1 MLLNTTLWFEVNVV
15 ECSDEITMGKS
26 CKFLLTPN
34 WCDAQMTRA
43 RALRFFKFENTWWA
57 ILTRAIF
64 AFFFSESRFMRF
76 IRFGVESFRLVV
88 VAYFPKIILRNRFR
102 TIRVAFH
109 WSIDLYHFIRVAL
122 KLTVLCSDK
131 DHVLVF
137 RAKADEW
144 KYRKMKNLH
153 QFTDGREKEKDSTN
167 YWLIV
172 VAK

>member
-1 MLLNTTLWFEVNVV
+1 MRLQWVRAANSYSHRTGV
-15 ECSDEITMGKS
+15 
-26 CKFLLTPN
+26 
-34 WCDAQMTRA
+34 TRKWRV
-43 RALRFFKFENTWWA
+43 RALWDFLNLKTHDEQFLRVRFSRFFF
-57 ILTRAIF
+57 R
-64 AFFFSESRFMRF
+64 SRVF

-167 YWLIV
+167 SWLIV
-172 VAK
+172 VTK

>member
-1 MLLNTTLWFEVNVV
+1 MRLQWVRAANSYSHRTGVTRKW
-15 ECSDEITMGKS
+15 
-26 CKFLLTPN
+26 
-34 WCDAQMTRA
+34 RA
-43 RALRFFKFENTWWA
+43 RALWDFFNLKTHDEQFLRVRFSG
-57 ILTRAIF
+57 
-64 AFFFSESRFMRF
+64 FFFSESRFMRF

-109 WSIDLYHFIRVAL
+109 WNIDLYHFIRVAL

-137 RAKADEW
+137 RAKVDEW

-153 QFTDGREKEKDSTN
+153 QFTDGREKEKDNTN
-167 YWLIV
+167 SWLIV

>member
-1 MLLNTTLWFEVNVV
+1 MRLQWVRAANSYSHRIGE
-15 ECSDEITMGKS
+15 
-26 CKFLLTPN
+26 
-34 WCDAQMTRA
+34 TRKWHA
-43 RALRFFKFENTWWA
+43 RALWDFLNLKTHDEQFLRVRFSV
-57 ILTRAIF
+57 
-64 AFFFSESRFMRF
+64 FFFSESRFMRF
-76 IRFGVESFRLVV
+76 IRFGVESFHLVV

-137 RAKADEW
+137 RVKVDEW

-153 QFTDGREKEKDSTN
+153 QFTDGREKEKDNTN
-167 YWLIV
+167 SWLIV

>member
-1 MLLNTTLWFEVNVV
+1 
-15 ECSDEITMGKS
+15 MGKS
-26 CKFLLTPN
+26 CKLLLTPN
-34 WCDAQMTRA
+34 WCDAQMARA
-43 RALRFFKFENTWWA
+43 RSE
-57 ILTRAIF
+57 IF
-64 AFFFSESRFMRF
+64 LIWKHMMSNSYACDFRVFFSESRFMRF

-109 WSIDLYHFIRVAL
+109 WNIDLYHFIRVAL

-137 RAKADEW
+137 RAKVDEW

-153 QFTDGREKEKDSTN
+153 QFTDGREKEKDNTN
-167 YWLIV
+167 SWLIV

>member
-26 CKFLLTPN
+26 CKLLLTPN
-34 WCDAQMTRA
+34 WCDAQMA
-43 RALRFFKFENTWWA
+43 RALWDFLNLKTHDEQFLRVRFSRFFF
-57 ILTRAIF
+57 R
-64 AFFFSESRFMRF
+64 SRVF

-109 WSIDLYHFIRVAL
+109 SSIDLYHFIRVAL

-167 YWLIV
+167 SWLIV
-172 VAK
+172 VTK

>member
-26 CKFLLTPN
+26 CKLLLTPN
-34 WCDAQMTRA
+34 WCDAQMARE

-64 AFFFSESRFMRF
+64 GFFFSESRFMRF

-102 TIRVAFH
+102 TIRVEFLPLEH
-109 WSIDLYHFIRVAL
+109 WSLPFYTCCFEINSFMFWQRSCACFQGKGRRV
-122 KLTVLCSDK
+122 KIQK
-131 DHVLVF
+131 DEKSTPVY
-137 RAKADEW
+137 RW
-144 KYRKMKNLH
+144 KRERK
-153 QFTDGREKEKDSTN
+153 R
-167 YWLIV
+167 
-172 VAK
+172 

>member
-26 CKFLLTPN
+26 CKLLFTSN
-34 WCDAQMTRA
+34 WCDAQMA
-43 RALRFFKFENTWWA
+43 RALWDFLNLKTHDEQFLRVRFS
-57 ILTRAIF
+57 R
-64 AFFFSESRFMRF
+64 FFSESRFMRF

-167 YWLIV
+167 SWLIV